1 MFLVLKACS
10 LLGIFLLLPMMQEFS
25 VKTCMKKNPG
35 RFSNWIILLPERKP
49 VISFYTN

>member
-25 VKTCMKKNPG
+25 VKTCMKKNLAVSQTG
-35 RFSNWIILLPERKP
+35 LFCYLNENL
-49 VISFYTN
+49 